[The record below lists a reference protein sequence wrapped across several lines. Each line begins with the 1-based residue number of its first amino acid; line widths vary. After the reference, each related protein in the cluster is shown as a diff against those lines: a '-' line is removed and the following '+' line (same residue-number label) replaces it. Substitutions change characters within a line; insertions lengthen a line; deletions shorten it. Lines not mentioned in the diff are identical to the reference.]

1 MFTLKA
7 GLVGALSLLVIGG
20 CTTLPPAPFRYGLGS
35 TPTAA
40 DIRAWDI
47 DVTPDGKGLPP
58 GSGSVTQGHALYAQH
73 CSACHGA
80 TGEGGPGGRL
90 VGGRGSLGTA
100 RPVLSIGSF
109 WPYATTLYDYI
120 YRAMPHTRPQ
130 SLRPDE
136 VYALTAFLLHQNGI
150 VGPDTALDAQS
161 LPKVVMPNRRGFTSP
176 DPRPDVQGNRCMKD
190 CKPDGAS

>member
-1 MFTLKA
+1 MSTLNVRLI
-7 GLVGALSLLVIGG
+7 GVLALLAVSG
-20 CTTLPPAPFRYGLGS
+20 CTTIPQTPFRYGLGS

-40 DIRAWDI
+40 DIQAWDI

-58 GSGSVTQGHALYAQH
+58 GSGSVTQGRVLYTEH

-90 VGGRGSLGTA
+90 VGGRGSLATA
-100 RPVLSIGSF
+100 QPVLSVGSF

-120 YRAMPHTRPQ
+120 HRAMPHTRPQ
-130 SLRPDE
+130 SLKPDE

-161 LPKVVMPNRRGFTSP
+161 LPRVVMPNRHGFTSP
-176 DPRPDVQGNRCMKD
+176 DPRPDAQGTRCMKD
-190 CKPDGAS
+190 CKPGGAS

>member
-7 GLVGALSLLVIGG
+7 ILTGVLPLVLISGCSSL
-20 CTTLPPAPFRYGLGS
+20 PQAPVRYGLGS
-35 TPTAA
+35 MPTAA

-58 GSGSVTQGHALYAQH
+58 GSGTVAQGRALYTQQ

-90 VGGRGSLGTA
+90 MGGRGSLATA
-100 RPVLSIGSF
+100 QPVLSIGSF

-120 YRAMPHTRPQ
+120 NRAMPHTRPQ
-130 SLRPDE
+130 SLKPDE

-150 VGPDTALDAQS
+150 VSPDTALDAQS
-161 LPKVVMPNRRGFTSP
+161 LPRVVMPNRHGFTSP
-176 DPRPDVQGNRCMKD
+176 DPRPDVQGTRCMKD
-190 CKPDGAS
+190 CLKAPPS